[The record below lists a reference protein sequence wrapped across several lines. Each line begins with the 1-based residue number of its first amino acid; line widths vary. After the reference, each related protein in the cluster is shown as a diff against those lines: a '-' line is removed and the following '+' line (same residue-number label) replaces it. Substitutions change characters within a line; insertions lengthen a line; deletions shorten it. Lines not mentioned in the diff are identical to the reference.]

1 MRLGSQERDLGGKRL
16 LLRALHDKGHTG
28 SSEASPP
35 RGLAGYSSGN
45 QGTELEWKRD
55 EKPSEELIQVTS
67 RSSVSL
73 GVGRGSELRVGG
85 EQRGDP
91 SGGPG
96 RAVQAWAE

>member
-1 MRLGSQERDLGGKRL
+1 MGR
-16 LLRALHDKGHTG
+16 TG

-67 RSSVSL
+67 RSSISL
-73 GVGRGSELRVGG
+73 GVGRGSELRVCGG
-85 EQRGDP
+85 AA
-91 SGGPG
+91 GGPVG
-96 RAVQAWAE
+96 GTREGSAGVGGVTG

>member
-1 MRLGSQERDLGGKRL
+1 MGR
-16 LLRALHDKGHTG
+16 TG
-28 SSEASPP
+28 SSEASPPPP

-85 EQRGDP
+85 AA
-91 SGGPG
+91 GGPVGGDQGGQCRRG
-96 RAVQAWAE
+96 RSNWVDGAVIY